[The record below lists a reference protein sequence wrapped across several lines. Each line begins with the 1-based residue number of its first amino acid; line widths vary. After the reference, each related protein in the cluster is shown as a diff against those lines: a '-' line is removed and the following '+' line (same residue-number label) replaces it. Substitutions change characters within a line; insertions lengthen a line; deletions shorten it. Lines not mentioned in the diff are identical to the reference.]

1 MRYEQSTTESLDET
15 KTCECTHRN
24 PSSSCYANEY
34 RRIEHLAKDLIFL
47 GQHPDDA
54 IFDLVETCLEEDIE
68 VTVPE
73 IARIIDHALYWYS
86 KGQPQGCTS
95 EPGSA
100 APMPEDGR

>member
-1 MRYEQSTTESLDET
+1 MKNYEPNVTQSTELAYELTYGAPAARLS
-15 KTCECTHRN
+15 
-24 PSSSCYANEY
+24 AGEY
-34 RRIEHLAKDLIFL
+34 RQLELLAKDLIFL
-47 GQHPDDA
+47 GQHPDEA

-100 APMPEDGR
+100 APMPEDGH

>member
-1 MRYEQSTTESLDET
+1 MKKDESVVTQSSALESAI
-15 KTCECTHRN
+15 THGA
-24 PSSSCYANEY
+24 PATSFSAGDY
-34 RRIEHLAKDLIFL
+34 RQLELLAKDLIGL
-47 GQHPDDA
+47 GQHPDEA

-100 APMPEDGR
+100 APMPEDGH